1 MKLWMI
7 YPKGLENGK
16 SPYKMSTAAS
26 KFNIENEV
34 MFSNYFN
41 IENNG
46 KLYYKGKLV
55 EEYPDIVL
63 FRCYNYDLMGHI
75 DSKGI
80 NIINGFKGMSAIRD
94 KHMTHQI
101 VDKLGFLQP
110 KFLCDEGLDFNSIGK
125 ELNIPFVMKNNIGS
139 KGNNVHL
146 VYSEEQFKD
155 IINNNPN
162 MNFLYQEYIKESKGS
177 DYRLYIVGDE
187 VIGCVNRVAGNDDFR
202 ANISQGGKG
211 LPCDVPLEIKE
222 QSLKLAKVMGLEICS
237 IDYLKK
243 GEDYY
248 FCEGNGVAA
257 FLAFTR
263 LGYKMQESF
272 MKYISENYKNIE
284 NKLNKETKKRPR

>member
-1 MKLWMI
+1 MKLWLV
-7 YPKGLENGK
+7 YPTKLET
-16 SPYKMSTAAS
+16 SRSAYKMSKAAS
-26 KFNIENEV
+26 EKGIDNEV
-34 MFSNYFN
+34 MCSSYFS
-41 IENNG
+41 IENNE

-75 DSKGI
+75 DNKGI
-80 NIINGFKGMSAIRD
+80 HIINGFKGMSIIRD
-94 KHMTHQI
+94 KYATHE
-101 VDKLGFLQP
+101 VVEKLGILQP
-110 KFLCDEGLDFNSIGK
+110 KFLGGTNLTFDDISK
-125 ELNIPFVMKNNIGS
+125 KLNIPFVMKDNKGS
-139 KGNNVHL
+139 RGNNVNL
-146 VYSEEQFKD
+146 VYSEEQFND

-211 LPCDVPLEIKE
+211 LSCDVPLEIKE

-272 MKYISENYKNIE
+272 MKYISENYKNTE